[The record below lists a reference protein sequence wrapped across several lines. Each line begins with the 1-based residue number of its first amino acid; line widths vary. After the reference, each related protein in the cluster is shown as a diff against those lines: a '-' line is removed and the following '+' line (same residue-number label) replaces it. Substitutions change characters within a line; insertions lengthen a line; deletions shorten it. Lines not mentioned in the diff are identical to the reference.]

1 MTEHVLVGPHAV
13 LEALR
18 ARRRHIDRIYLAR
31 ERYDPRIAEI
41 VKRARDL
48 GVPFKEEKR
57 ERLGEL
63 AKGVMHQGVLA
74 VVSEVDYDDPFDLVA
89 RIRAATPLPLLLLLD
104 GVQDPQNLG
113 AIIRTAEAVGVD
125 GLFISKHRAAGI
137 TPAVA
142 RASAGAVEHLPVAR
156 VAGLPTFLAW
166 LKDQGVWIVGAD
178 PNAAQ
183 SLYEIDLHASM
194 GVVIGGEHRGLTVL
208 VRQRCDLLARIPT
221 RGCVDSLNAAAA
233 AAVFLF
239 EIRRQHSVMKQLS
252 ANRQETSINTR
263 KDS

>member
-1 MTEHVLVGPHAV
+1 MTEQILVGPHAV

-31 ERYDPRIAEI
+31 ERYDSRVAEI

-48 GVPFKEEKR
+48 GIPFKQEKR

-63 AKGVMHQGVLA
+63 AGGVTHQGVLA
-74 VVSEVDYDDPFDLVA
+74 VVSKASYDDPYELVT

-113 AIIRTAEAVGVD
+113 AIIRTAEAAGAD
-125 GLFISKHRAAGI
+125 GLFISKHRAVGI

-142 RASAGAVEHLPVAR
+142 KASAGAVEHLPVAR
-156 VAGLPTFLAW
+156 IAGLPAFLAW
-166 LKDQGVWIVGAD
+166 LKDQGIWILGAD
-178 PNAAQ
+178 PSAARP
-183 SLYEIDLHASM
+183 LYEIDLRASM
-194 GVVIGGEHRGLTVL
+194 GVVIGGEHRGLTML

-221 RGCVDSLNAAAA
+221 YGRVGSLNAASA

-239 EIRRQHSVMKQLS
+239 EIRRQHSAMKQLS
-252 ANRQETSINTR
+252 ANRQETVIIAH
-263 KDS
+263 K